1 MGVIDVGEFIPGE
14 PEHLVTHG
22 QRGPPWR
29 RPPLV
34 AVPQALDALRAKLP
48 EHADTVLTDR
58 PSAVAPTSTVSRRV
72 STRRRISMRCVSFMV
87 STNFSFGSMDRD
99 ATDKI
104 TRPLD

>member
-22 QRGPPWR
+22 LRGPPWR

-48 EHADTVLTDR
+48 EHAEYRPDR
-58 PSAVAPTSTVSRRV
+58 PAERSGAHLDRQSTSLNPPENLDALHLFHGQHQLLVWFHGPRRY
-72 STRRRISMRCVSFMV
+72 
-87 STNFSFGSMDRD
+87 
-99 ATDKI
+99 
-104 TRPLD
+104 